1 MSGKHNF
8 GVVLKKTSGNKGVV
22 NTRRTDIFKFTR
34 NDGTSAPDNAYS
46 ENTLL
51 NGSAKYNSISRSANV
66 SPLLTRKDDNNSI
79 LNNRINIKSTKRNL
93 DIDQAS
99 KFKASSATSL
109 VNNSYSYSTPVNHH
123 PSKTNISSSV
133 DQNNF
138 QPVKAFG
145 KSYLPNGDLSHS
157 HNNEVPNPAVNDK
170 GSARSFLVHQL
181 TRNRSVSE
189 KNYNKSFS
197 LAKGSVA
204 EFLEKLSDQEIIEGD
219 ILKLHGKIKGQPVA
233 TVTWKKDGNVIKT
246 NPYIKNTFKDDTATL
261 TIRNASLKD
270 SGEYSIDASNT
281 FGVSS
286 STCHVNV
293 IKKPTAPVFKK
304 RLQTT
309 FTVVE
314 EANAEFIVHIEST
327 PEADVKWT
335 YKNNDIADYDFI
347 HTEKDNNQYKLV
359 IENCELSHKGRVK
372 IIASNIAG
380 SITCFSDLNVK
391 QGPPKLKAISDL
403 NSTGL
408 IGSDLYLEV
417 EGPTDGGKYKVEW
430 MKGSRA
436 IFRSTRK
443 LDIHANGNQFSLC
456 IKDLQESDHGVY
468 KCTITGSTGQATQE
482 FNVVTQ
488 G

>member
-8 GVVLKKTSGNKGVV
+8 GVVLKKTSGNRGVV
-22 NTRRTDIFKFTR
+22 NTRHTDTFKFTR
-34 NDGTSAPDNAYS
+34 NDGTSTPDNTYS
-46 ENTLL
+46 EKSLV
-51 NGSAKYNSISRSANV
+51 NGSAKYNSISRSANT
-66 SPLLTRKDDNNSI
+66 SPLLTRKNDNNSN

-99 KFKASSATSL
+99 RFKASSATSL
-109 VNNSYSYSTPVNHH
+109 FNNGYSFSTPVNHH
-123 PSKTNISSSV
+123 ASKTISSSV
-133 DQNNF
+133 DQKKI
-138 QPVKAFG
+138 QPVKTFG
-145 KSYLPNGDLSHS
+145 KSNLPNGDLSYS
-157 HNNEVPNPAVNDK
+157 HNNEGLNPAVNDR

-189 KNYNKSFS
+189 KTYNKSFS

-219 ILKLHGKIKGQPVA
+219 ILKLHGKIKGQPA
-233 TVTWKKDGNVIKT
+233 PTVTWKKDGNIIKS
-246 NPYIKNTFKDDTATL
+246 NPYIKSNFRDDTATL

-309 FTVVE
+309 LTVVE
-314 EANAEFIVHIEST
+314 EANAEFIVHIECT

-335 YKNNDIADYDFI
+335 YKNNDVTDYDFI
-347 HTEKDNNQYKLV
+347 RTEKDNNQYKLV
-359 IENCELSHKGRVK
+359 IEKCELSHKGRVK
-372 IIASNIAG
+372 IIASNTAG

-391 QGPPKLKAISDL
+391 QGPPKLKAISDPNPTEFL
-403 NSTGL
+403 
-408 IGSDLYLEV
+408 GSDLHLEV

-436 IFRSTRK
+436 IFRSTKK
-443 LDIHANGNQFSLC
+443 LDIQANGNQFSLC
-456 IKDLQESDHGVY
+456 IKDLQEIDHGVY
-468 KCTITGSTGQATQE
+468 KCTITGPTGQTTQE